1 MPHEFINDVAKVI
14 FMSFIF
20 LIVSW
25 VINNHKS
32 DYVMNHILLKHSH
45 YLCTPGVASKYLR
58 NSNEEIQ

>member
-1 MPHEFINDVAKVI
+1 
-14 FMSFIF
+14 MSFIF